1 MMKIKMSFFIC
12 VFVHSIIAQLQ
23 FQREISL
30 PSANPGWYVDPIG
43 NHYVI
48 DNNKI
53 SKIDSLGK
61 VVFTQ
66 AIKSQGEIS
75 LLVFNSAQKIVSFS
89 EEQQQICVFDNTI
102 TPVSMCLDLDEFAI
116 SNATFIASSS
126 RANSIWVFD
135 RVNST
140 ILLLDTEKKIVLQ
153 RLRNVSG
160 LIGFTG
166 NVTFM
171 REDNEKLWMSDGKRT
186 FSFDLNLNLVDTH
199 EYPCLSKR
207 LTTSNNEPIWTTS
220 FIALN
225 TYFEFQEDVLF
236 VLNLD
241 SKDQGIGENPVPDA
255 ENIYYSNGNFY
266 FKKGSKVF
274 VYKIA

>member
-1 MMKIKMSFFIC
+1 MMKIKMSFLIFLFIRNI
-12 VFVHSIIAQLQ
+12 SAQLQ
-23 FQREISL
+23 YQREISL
-30 PSANPGWYVDPIG
+30 PIANSGWYVDPIG
-43 NHYVI
+43 NHFVL

-53 SKIDSLGK
+53 SKIDSLGI
-61 VVFTQ
+61 VLFTQ

-75 LLVFNSAQKIVSFS
+75 QLVFNSAQKIISFS

-102 TPVSMCLDLDEFAI
+102 TPVSMCLDLDEYAI
-116 SNATFIASSS
+116 SNATLIASSS

-140 ILLLDTEKKIVLQ
+140 ILLIDSEKKIVLQ

-160 LIGFTG
+160 LIGFAG
-166 NVTFM
+166 NVTFI
-171 REDNEKLWMSDGKRT
+171 REDDEKLWLSDDKRT
-186 FSFDLNLNLVDTH
+186 YCFDLNLNLVDTH
-199 EYPCLSKR
+199 DFQCVSSR
-207 LTTSNNEPIWTTS
+207 LNTSNNQANWKTS
-220 FIALN
+220 FIASN
-225 TYFEFQEDVLF
+225 TYFEFQQEVLF

-266 FKKGSKVF
+266 FKKGRRVF

>member
-1 MMKIKMSFFIC
+1 MKIKISFF
-12 VFVHSIIAQLQ
+12 VLFLVHSITAQLI
-23 FQREISL
+23 FQREFSL

-43 NHYVI
+43 NHYVL

-61 VVFTQ
+61 VMFSQ

-75 LLVFNSAQKIVSFS
+75 QLVFNSAQKIISFS

-102 TPVSMCLDLDEFAI
+102 TPVSMCLNLDEFTI
-116 SNATFIASSS
+116 SNATLIASSS
-126 RANSIWVFD
+126 RANCIWIFD

-140 ILLLDTEKKIVLQ
+140 VLLLDTEKKILLQ
-153 RLRNVSG
+153 RLRNLSG
-160 LIGFTG
+160 LIGLS
-166 NVTFM
+166 NNITFM
-171 REDNEKLWMSDGKRT
+171 REDDEKLWISDGKKT
-186 FSFDLNLNLVDTH
+186 YCFDLNLNLVETH
-199 EYPCLSKR
+199 DFQCVSSR
-207 LTTSNNEPIWTTS
+207 LNTSNNQTNWTTS

-225 TYFEFQEDVLF
+225 TYFEFQQDVLF